1 MGAIHQEPM
10 DPSTCVTRGA
20 LKNTNEM
27 YPGAFLKE
35 VGISYISVGGA
46 AIVGNNAKDQDPETD
61 ADELYANRGEG
72 SASRVAYTSYE
83 AVSGRGDI
91 IGDGVVPFEW
101 SQLDGARQIKLDGV
115 LHSINEAGTTIPT
128 DRWYGSDGIID
139 AWLPTVLE
147 EAGLK
152 KSQSLGNG
160 FSSPI
165 DDLRQWASAFM
176 APKDSRY
183 S

>member
-10 DPSTCVTRGA
+10 DPGTCVTRGA
-20 LKNTNEM
+20 LKNTNSM

-35 VGISYISVGGA
+35 LGINYVSIGGA
-46 AIVGNNAKDQDPETD
+46 AIVGNNAKDQELETN
-61 ADELYANRGEG
+61 ADNVYANRGEG

-83 AVSGRGDI
+83 AVSGVGDGV

-101 SQLDGARQIKLDGV
+101 SQLDGAKQIKLEGV

-128 DRWYGSDGIID
+128 DRWYGSDKIID
-139 AWLPTVLE
+139 SWLPTVLD

-152 KSQSLGNG
+152 SKQSLGNSM
-160 FSSPI
+160 SSPF
-165 DDLRQWASAFM
+165 DGLKAWANSIM
-176 APKDSRY
+176 APEDSSR
-183 S
+183 